1 MTERARAWLLYA
13 GTPHASEPAELVL
26 ETIDLPAIDGDRVLA
41 EPLYGCWAGNMTH
54 ALERRPADICRQ
66 RREERVVLGNAG
78 VVRILAV
85 GPDVRT
91 LRPGQLALLFSAS
104 VLDKYGYPIKA
115 LAYDAAGTMGCLAT
129 RMVIRE
135 HELLLLPDP
144 TRHTPQQWAAFSGA
158 SITAWSNWE
167 LAHGTLRLQLH
178 HDELPAPHVWG
189 WGGGTTLAQLDL
201 ARRHGCQTVQLCS
214 DPARR
219 ALIEHTGVTALAREQ
234 FPALAFDDAKFTGD
248 LAYRR
253 AYLESETAFLR
264 EVERRTDGEGVHI
277 FVDYIGQ
284 PVHRVT
290 LKALA
295 RQGLITTAGWKLG
308 MALSHL
314 RAAECI
320 ARHQFINTHFA
331 RRSQGIAAVA
341 YAEAH
346 GWLPEVDETI
356 TFDRIPEL
364 ARAHADGRTGFYP
377 IFAVNPT

>member
-1 MTERARAWLLYA
+1 MSHSARAWLLHA
-13 GTPHASEPAELVL
+13 GSPQSSAPAELDL
-26 ETIDLPAIDGDRVLA
+26 QTIELPPITADLVLA

-66 RREERVVLGNAG
+66 RREASVVLGNAG
-78 VVRILAV
+78 VVRVLEV
-85 GPDVRT
+85 GPEVQG

-129 RMVIRE
+129 RMVLRA
-135 HELLLLPDP
+135 HELLALPEP
-144 TRHTPQQWAAFSGA
+144 TRHSLPQWAAFSGA

-167 LAHGTLRLQLH
+167 LAYGTLRLQLH
-178 HDELPAPHVWG
+178 ADELPAPHVWG
-189 WGGGTTLAQLDL
+189 WGGGTTLAELDL
-201 ARRHGCQTVQLCS
+201 ARRHGCRTVQLS
-214 DPARR
+214 ADPARR
-219 ALIEHTGVTALAREQ
+219 AEIDRTGVTALAREQ
-234 FPALAFDDAKFTGD
+234 YPALAFDEARFAAD

-253 AYLESETAFLR
+253 AYLESEAAFLR
-264 EVERRTDGEGVHI
+264 EVLRRTDDEGVHI

-295 RQGLITTAGWKLG
+295 RQGVVTTAGWKLG
-308 MALSHL
+308 MTLAHL

-320 ARHQFINTHFA
+320 GRHQFINTHFA
-331 RRSQGIAAVA
+331 RRSQGVAAMA
-341 YAEAH
+341 YAEAT
-346 GWLPEVDETI
+346 GWMPEVDPAVA
-356 TFDRIPEL
+356 FDRIPEL